1 MINTKKVL
9 LITLAILIPV
19 IAIISSVYL
28 ARKGNEEVKGVTE
41 KIEYCTPYIT
51 NMMPNTAS
59 VGESYYFSPKV
70 VGCDIKDITF
80 TLDGADWLS
89 VGEGRYISGIPNNFD
104 IGIHRVVLTVSSIGN
119 SSRYIEYI
127 VVE

>member
-19 IAIISSVYL
+19 IAIISSIYL
-28 ARKGNEEVKGVTE
+28 VRKGSEEVKGISE
-41 KIEYCTPYIT
+41 KVKSCTPYIT

-59 VGESYYFSPKV
+59 VGESYYFSPKI
-70 VGCDIKDITF
+70 VGCDIDEVTLS
-80 TLDGADWLS
+80 LDGAEWLS
-89 VGEGRYISGIPNNFD
+89 IGEGRYISGIPTSFD
-104 IGIHRVVLTVSSIGN
+104 IGIHRVVLTISSIGN

-127 VVE
+127 AVE

>member
-19 IAIISSVYL
+19 ISIISSIYL
-28 ARKGNEEVKGVTE
+28 VKKGEEEVKGVSKE
-41 KIEYCTPYIT
+41 VESCTPYIT
-51 NMMPNTAS
+51 NMMPNSAS
-59 VGESYYFSPKV
+59 LGETYYFSPKI
-70 VGCDIKDITF
+70 VGCDIEEVE
-80 TLDGADWLS
+80 LVVEGADWLRIVEGGYI
-89 VGEGRYISGIPNNFD
+89 VGVPTKFD

-127 VVE
+127 EVE